1 MPFILTLSCSLGEK
15 DLLAAELDDSAML
28 GLIEEDQPGGR
39 SLLRAFFDDSA
50 QAAAIAQRLS
60 GYCPVIGPYEA
71 QDWVTMALSQWKP
84 VLVGERF
91 FLAPAW
97 CDDPAPAGRLR
108 MSMPPGTASGTG
120 LHASTQLML
129 AALERELQ
137 PGDTLLDLGTGSG
150 ILSAAALLLGAGTVF
165 ACDIEND
172 AVLAAR
178 EYTAR
183 RVPLFLG
190 SARSLRDASVDVVA
204 ANINA
209 ATLMTLTPEIARV
222 LTPGGRALLGGFTTV
237 DLPRLLKPIEAATL
251 AVTNRVEQN
260 EWILLTAGTPS
271 GRDQASVRRMVS
283 R

>member
-1 MPFILTLSCSLGEK
+1 MPVILTLSCSLDEK

-39 SLLRAFFDDSA
+39 SLLRAFFEDSA
-50 QAAAIAQRLS
+50 QAAALAGRLS
-60 GYCPVIGPYEA
+60 DYSPVIGPYEA
-71 QDWVTMALSQWKP
+71 QDWVAMARAQWKP
-84 VLVGERF
+84 VLAGERF

-108 MSMPPGTASGTG
+108 MTMPPGTASGTG

-150 ILSAAALLLGAGTVF
+150 ILSAAALLLGARTVY
-165 ACDIEND
+165 ACDIEEE

-178 EYTAR
+178 EYTER

-190 SARSLRDASVDVVA
+190 SARSLREASVNVVA

-209 ATLMTLTPEIARV
+209 ATLITLAREIARV
-222 LTPGGRALLGGFTTV
+222 LKPGGRALLGGFTAV
-237 DLPRLLKPIEAATL
+237 DMPRLSKALDAASL
-251 AVTNRVEQN
+251 AVTDRVEQD
-260 EWILLTAGTPS
+260 EWILLTASPTHYT
-271 GRDQASVRRMVS
+271 QN
-283 R
+283 